1 MAFPCHD
8 KNIEQLMKLT
18 EKYQGTYMWLNA
30 SRARKLGIKTGDT
43 VTLQSKIAKKKV
55 QVKVTEL
62 LHPEAAWL
70 PSTYGGFSPKNRTA
84 NGVGVNFNDFI
95 PIMVDPLSGS
105 TMAQEV
111 VVTVSKEG
119 N

>member
-1 MAFPCHD
+1 
-8 KNIEQLMKLT
+8 
-18 EKYQGTYMWLNA
+18 MWLNA
-30 SRARKLGIKTGDT
+30 SRAKKLGIKTGDT
-43 VTLQSKIAKKKV
+43 VSVKSKIATKKV

-62 LHPEAAWL
+62 IHPEAAWI

-84 NGVGVNFNDFI
+84 YGIGINFNDFI

-111 VVTVSKEG
+111 VVTVAKEG